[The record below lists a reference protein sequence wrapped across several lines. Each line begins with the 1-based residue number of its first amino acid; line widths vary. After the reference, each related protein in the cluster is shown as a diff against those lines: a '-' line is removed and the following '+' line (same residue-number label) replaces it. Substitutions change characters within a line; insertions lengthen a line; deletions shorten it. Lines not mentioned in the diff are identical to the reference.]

1 MVSVTATFNNQN
13 ELLGRTEDFVPA
25 GVGPVAVG
33 RGNPGLPHP
42 YVRADLAATGPDE
55 GHEVWKTI

>member
-13 ELLGRTEDFVPA
+13 ELSGRTEDFVPA
-25 GVGPVAVG
+25 SVGPVAVR

-42 YVRADLAATGPDE
+42 YVRADLAAAGPNE
-55 GHEVWKTI
+55 GHKV